1 MSDSTFQENAFSPI
15 IRALGKGKHGS
26 RSLELDEAHSAFT
39 QILREE
45 VEDVQLGAFLML
57 LRVKEESADEI
68 AGFVQASRDIIKESW
83 QLDDT
88 TQLNVDI
95 DWSSYAGKRKQ
106 QPWFI
111 LVLCLLAQNGYRCV
125 VHGTKGHTEG
135 RLYTEQVFE
144 ALNLPIATNT
154 HELMQQLD
162 GKNLSFVSINQL
174 SPRLQ
179 DLINMRPLF
188 GLRSPVHT
196 LCRLINPFAAKHS
209 FSSIFH
215 PAYAKTHQEAAAL
228 LSDHS
233 LTVFKGES
241 GEIERKSDATCLV
254 KTVFDGT
261 LNEEKW
267 PRLQELKQGICQEKS
282 AEKVK
287 ALYQGT
293 EQDSYGEQAIIG
305 TLAICL
311 KQIKQLSTQEEANQ
325 LAAEF
330 WENRDKSWL
339 DSAAN

>member
-1 MSDSTFQENAFSPI
+1 MPKPSFQENDFSPI

-26 RSLELDEAHSAFT
+26 RSLTQDEAYSAFT
-39 QILREE
+39 QILKEE

-57 LRVKEESADEI
+57 LRVKEESPEEI
-68 AGFVQASRDIIKESW
+68 AGFVKASRDIIQNRW
-83 QLDDT
+83 QLEQVDDL
-88 TQLNVDI
+88 QIDI

-106 QPWFI
+106 QPWFV
-111 LVLCLLAQNGYRCV
+111 LVLCLLAQNGYRCA

-144 ALNLPIATNT
+144 ALGLPIAVNT
-154 HELMQQLD
+154 QALSEQLNA
-162 GKNLSFVSINQL
+162 KNLSFVSINAL
-174 SPRLQ
+174 CPRLQ

-215 PAYAKTHQEAAAL
+215 PAYAVMHQEAAAL

-254 KTVFDGT
+254 KSVFKGNLSD
-261 LNEEKW
+261 EKW
-267 PRLQELKQGICQEKS
+267 PRLQEKKQEICSQKSAKAIKSVYQGIQ
-282 AEKVK
+282 
-287 ALYQGT
+287 
-293 EQDSYGEQAIIG
+293 QDSYGEQAIIG

-311 KQIKQLSTQEEANQ
+311 KQIKQLSTQEEATQ
-325 LAAEF
+325 LATTMWAE
-330 WENRDKSWL
+330 RDLAWL
-339 DSAAN
+339 DA